1 MLEPSKLLKETAPQT
16 HLSTRE
22 FIMWLK
28 DMATY
33 IEKGLEIDP
42 NDFGDN
48 QTLSDWL
55 EEIRYMI

>member
-1 MLEPSKLLKETAPQT
+1 MLEPSKLLKETASQT
-16 HLSTRE
+16 HLSTGE

-28 DMATY
+28 DMTTY

-42 NDFGDN
+42 NGFRGN

-55 EEIRYMI
+55 EEIKFMV